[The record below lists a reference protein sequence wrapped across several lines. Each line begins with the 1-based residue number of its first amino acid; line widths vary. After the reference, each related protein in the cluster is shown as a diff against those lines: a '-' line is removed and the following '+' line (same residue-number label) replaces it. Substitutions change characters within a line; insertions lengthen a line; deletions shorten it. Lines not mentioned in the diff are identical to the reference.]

1 MTTDPVDIVIKSLDG
16 TFAKTQTALRRANI
30 RRDATIK
37 VRREV
42 ARVFAQWCEQSGMT
56 DADVATVVD
65 EATYQYE
72 ITPDDCV
79 VQGGR
84 FYKALQELYIQRRRT
99 GDIAEKWHESEREDS
114 DESDGDE

>member
-1 MTTDPVDIVIKSLDG
+1 MTTDPVDIVTG
-16 TFAKTQTALRRANI
+16 TMDRKVSAAAIRSVYI
-30 RRDATIK
+30 RRDSRIK

-79 VQGGR
+79 VTGGR
-84 FYKALQELYIQRRRT
+84 FYKALKELYINRRRT
-99 GDIAEKWHESEREDS
+99 GDIAENWHESEHEESEDG
-114 DESDGDE
+114 E